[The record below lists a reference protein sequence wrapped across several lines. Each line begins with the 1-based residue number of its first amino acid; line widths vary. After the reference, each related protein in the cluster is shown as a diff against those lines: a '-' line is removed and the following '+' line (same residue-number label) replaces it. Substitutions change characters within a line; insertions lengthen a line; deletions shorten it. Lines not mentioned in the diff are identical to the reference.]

1 MKNMKKFLVLT
12 MCIGMI
18 GSMTACGNDNGT
30 TDGADQDRTTQESA
44 SEKEKAAEK
53 EKATEKNGTGNDA
66 VDGTDRNGDGVID
79 NAVRDVTD
87 GIDDVTD
94 DVTDVINDVTD
105 DLTGNGAKTDRDTDP
120 ARSAEHAER

>member
-44 SEKEKAAEK
+44 SEKEKPQRKKKQRKKTGQEMMPLM
-53 EKATEKNGTGNDA
+53 EQTETET
-66 VDGTDRNGDGVID
+66 V
-79 NAVRDVTD
+79 
-87 GIDDVTD
+87 
-94 DVTDVINDVTD
+94 
-105 DLTGNGAKTDRDTDP
+105 
-120 ARSAEHAER
+120 

>member
-1 MKNMKKFLVLT
+1 

-53 EKATEKNGTGNDA
+53 EKATEKTGQEMMPLMEQTETET
-66 VDGTDRNGDGVID
+66 V
-79 NAVRDVTD
+79 
-87 GIDDVTD
+87 
-94 DVTDVINDVTD
+94 
-105 DLTGNGAKTDRDTDP
+105 
-120 ARSAEHAER
+120 

>member
-53 EKATEKNGTGNDA
+53 EKATEKTGQEMMPLMEQTETET
-66 VDGTDRNGDGVID
+66 V
-79 NAVRDVTD
+79 
-87 GIDDVTD
+87 
-94 DVTDVINDVTD
+94 
-105 DLTGNGAKTDRDTDP
+105 
-120 ARSAEHAER
+120 

>member
-66 VDGTDRNGDGVID
+66 VDGTDRVID

-94 DVTDVINDVTD
+94 DVTDGINDVTD
-105 DLTGNGAKTDRDTDP
+105 DLTGNGTEADNNTDP
-120 ARSAEHAER
+120 ARSTDHAER